1 MPNMEFQREDKKALV
16 RSHTVTML
24 IILSQAREMHQEVL
38 MLVAVVVG
46 VVVAVAV
53 ALEEVAAA
61 AASVVEAQAVLS
73 ISLKLL
79 CLEVSPHSING
90 NSK

>member
-1 MPNMEFQREDKKALV
+1 MPNMEFQREDKRALV
-16 RSHTVTML
+16 RSHTVIML

-38 MLVAVVVG
+38 ILVAVVVE
-46 VVVAVAV
+46 VVVAV
-53 ALEEVAAA
+53 ALEEVAASA
-61 AASVVEAQAVLS
+61 VEAQAVLS

>member
-1 MPNMEFQREDKKALV
+1 MPNMEFQREDKRALV

-38 MLVAVVVG
+38 MLVAVVVE
-46 VVVAVAV
+46 VVVAV
-53 ALEEVAAA
+53 ALEEEAVA
-61 AASVVEAQAVLS
+61 SEVEAQAVLS

>member
-1 MPNMEFQREDKKALV
+1 MPNMEFQREDKRALV
-16 RSHTVTML
+16 RNHTVTML
-24 IILSQAREMHQEVL
+24 TILSQAREMHQEVL
-38 MLVAVVVG
+38 MLVAVVVE
-46 VVVAVAV
+46 VVV

-61 AASVVEAQAVLS
+61 SEVEVQAVLS

-79 CLEVSPHSING
+79 YLEVSPHSING

>member
-1 MPNMEFQREDKKALV
+1 
-16 RSHTVTML
+16 
-24 IILSQAREMHQEVL
+24 
-38 MLVAVVVG
+38 MLVAVVVE
-46 VVVAVAV
+46 VVV

-61 AASVVEAQAVLS
+61 SEVEVQAVLS

-79 CLEVSPHSING
+79 YLEVSPHSING